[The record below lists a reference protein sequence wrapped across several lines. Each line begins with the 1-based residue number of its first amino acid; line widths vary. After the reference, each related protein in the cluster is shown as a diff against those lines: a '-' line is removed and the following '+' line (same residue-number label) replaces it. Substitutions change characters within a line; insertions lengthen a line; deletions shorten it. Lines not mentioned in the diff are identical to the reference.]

1 VRLKIEAEYA
11 SGDEAETSVI
21 IMNTEYLRCAKQVQ
35 ISTDTSFQYRELNAR
50 VQYY

>member
-1 VRLKIEAEYA
+1 MRLKIEAKDA

-21 IMNTEYLRCAKQVQ
+21 IMNTEYLQRAKQVQ
-35 ISTDTSFQYRELNAR
+35 ISTDTSVQYRELNAR

>member
-1 VRLKIEAEYA
+1 VRLKIEAENA

-21 IMNTEYLRCAKQVQ
+21 IMNTEYLRRAKQVQ
-35 ISTDTSFQYRELNAR
+35 ISTDASVQQRELNAR